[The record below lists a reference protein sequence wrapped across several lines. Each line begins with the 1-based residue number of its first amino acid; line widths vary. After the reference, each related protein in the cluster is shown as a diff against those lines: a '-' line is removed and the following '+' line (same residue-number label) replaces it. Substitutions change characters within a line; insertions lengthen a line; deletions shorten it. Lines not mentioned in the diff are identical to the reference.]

1 MHFII
6 QKKNFFLIIWKKC
19 AIFLFYVW
27 ISFPSLP
34 EIKHTIVTQ
43 EWFVDLVLPFFILQQ
58 PVLTASL
65 SMERVINIPQYLSLE
80 AIKCNGN
87 KMFFVLLKIKNQSI
101 LPIFPIAI
109 YPWLIKCLCRRLNS
123 SKEFSLDRLTLSA
136 HSSSRLN

>member
-87 KMFFVLLKIKNQSI
+87 KMFL
-101 LPIFPIAI
+101 
-109 YPWLIKCLCRRLNS
+109 
-123 SKEFSLDRLTLSA
+123 FSLKLRINQYCPFSPLPFIHGSSNVYADDLIAAKSSVLTISP
-136 HSSSRLN
+136 